1 MAKLLFSVAQINE
14 YISKKLYSDPLL
26 KKIQVKGEIANLSL
40 NATGTAYFSLKD
52 ESGVI
57 NCITFDFLEKTQGIT
72 VKDGQSVIVTAN
84 INYFKQT
91 GRLQLNVIDIELS
104 GIGELYQRFEALKES
119 LFKKGIFDP
128 DIKKPLPL
136 FPQKIGV
143 VTSPTGA
150 VMHDI
155 SNIIKRRCPCI
166 DIIVYPS
173 RVQGEGAKDEIA
185 AGIKY
190 LNTLDDID
198 LIIVA
203 RGGGSFEDLFAFN
216 EEVVAMAIFE
226 SNIPVISAV
235 GHETDY
241 SIADMAADLR
251 APTPSVAAELGVP
264 DILEIKNRLN
274 SFKEWIASY
283 VYNKINGCE
292 RDLMFYKQN
301 MKEVSPSYKIKSM
314 EDALLRHKEALFK
327 NFQLRLLTLQN
338 TIYIKKELLKEL
350 NPLNVLKRG
359 FMVMRGSTGQYILS
373 VNDIKIGEK
382 VNIIAY
388 DGNISAQIL
397 EKKEKKDEDF

>member
-26 KKIQVKGEIANLSL
+26 KKIQVKGEITNLSL
-40 NATGTAYFSLKD
+40 NATGAAYFSLKD